1 MLQVRSV
8 SSAADQ
14 ANKCQKSAAA
24 GETNSFSS
32 VVINAGFERRTF
44 VFPFCWPETLAENQK
59 HFEQFSNISNAD
71 QLAQLHWHEKLI
83 LAIAKRVDYVMASV
97 NRSIWRDTQPQ
108 NGLLLKSLSF
118 EEKEL
123 FWKFSYV
130 KLGMRI
136 LKSEF
141 DDICSEEGGKNSATS
156 ATRKTKVRKFVE
168 SEKNLNANSGSVS
181 EKSTLLTQTNF
192 LDRELEHLMKK
203 IRKLMNARLRLRN
216 RNEIS
221 TVMQSLIQM

>member
-1 MLQVRSV
+1 
-8 SSAADQ
+8 
-14 ANKCQKSAAA
+14 
-24 GETNSFSS
+24 
-32 VVINAGFERRTF
+32 
-44 VFPFCWPETLAENQK
+44 
-59 HFEQFSNISNAD
+59 
-71 QLAQLHWHEKLI
+71 
-83 LAIAKRVDYVMASV
+83 
-97 NRSIWRDTQPQ
+97 
-108 NGLLLKSLSF
+108 
-118 EEKEL
+118 
-123 FWKFSYV
+123 
-130 KLGMRI
+130 MRI